1 MAEKRRGFICEDFD
15 DGIQK
20 LIQRKP
26 LYFYSLDM
34 KLNFSATSVST
45 SYTYISLYTM

>member
-1 MAEKRRGFICEDFD
+1 MAEKIRLICEDFE

-20 LIQRKP
+20 LIQDQP
-26 LYFYSLDM
+26 LECDSLQM